1 MPSATKPRSI
11 RRSVALPP
19 QLVAEALSNAPE
31 EIRGNFNRLVILSL
45 QQYIANQKALAF
57 EREMIEMAADP
68 IIRAECIAI
77 AEQFM
82 PTEMDCL

>member
-31 EIRGNFNRLVILSL
+31 EIQGNFNRLVILSL

-77 AEQFM
+77 AEEFM
-82 PTEMDCL
+82 PTEMDGL

>member
-19 QLVAEALSNAPE
+19 QLVEDALSNAPE
-31 EIRGNFNRLVILSL
+31 ALRGNFNRLVILSL

-77 AEQFM
+77 AEEFM
-82 PTEMDCL
+82 ATEMDGL

>member
-1 MPSATKPRSI
+1 MPLATKPRSI

-31 EIRGNFNRLVILSL
+31 EIQGNFNRLVILSL

-68 IIRAECIAI
+68 SIRAECSAI
-77 AEQFM
+77 AEEFM
-82 PTEMDCL
+82 PAEMDGL

>member
-1 MPSATKPRSI
+1 MPSAAKPRSI

-19 QLVAEALSNAPE
+19 QLVEEALSNAPE
-31 EIRGNFNRLVILSL
+31 DIQGNFNRLVILSL
-45 QQYIANQKALAF
+45 QEFIAKQKKIAF

-77 AEQFM
+77 AGEFM
-82 PTEMDCL
+82 PAEMDGL